1 MPILRSCVLVVVAR
15 DLKGIWRGQTW
26 TQAAWTKPFHKR
38 RHGRCATIINGTTC
52 LKYGGAIHQKRRQSR
67 AQNPRRYNRNGV
79 RTRRERGT
87 TPPKTCPAEQQHGM
101 QPGHAVSQ
109 TGLTPSRSAIQEE
122 TGEDLRK
129 RQGNATDRLCVFACL
144 YRRCFYPKM
153 KKRCAEDFY
162 EVSYQ
167 QTMIQTARMPLKQQ
181 YFRQLY
187 HYYSCWNLLP

>member
-1 MPILRSCVLVVVAR
+1 MRHYHKWNNLPEVRRRNPSKAPAVTCTKPAQIQSEWRSDQERTRNNTAQNMSCR
-15 DLKGIWRGQTW
+15 T
-26 TQAAWTKPFHKR
+26 AAWD
-38 RHGRCATIINGTTC
+38 
-52 LKYGGAIHQKRRQSR
+52 
-67 AQNPRRYNRNGV
+67 
-79 RTRRERGT
+79 
-87 TPPKTCPAEQQHGM
+87 
-101 QPGHAVSQ
+101 AVSQ